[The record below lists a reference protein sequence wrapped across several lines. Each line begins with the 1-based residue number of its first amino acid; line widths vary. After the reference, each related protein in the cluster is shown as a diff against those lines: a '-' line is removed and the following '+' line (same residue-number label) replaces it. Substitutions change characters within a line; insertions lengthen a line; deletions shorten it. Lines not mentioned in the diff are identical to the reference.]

1 MCIWCG
7 KEVGYTIGTAD
18 GKTGHYYFLRCK
30 KCCCTLCSEI
40 MRVCNDNNGRER
52 NTEES
57 FDRHYYVY
65 SEAYIRRVI
74 KEG

>member
-7 KEVGYTIGTAD
+7 KEEGYTLGTAD
-18 GKTGHYYFLRCK
+18 GKTGHYYYLMCK
-30 KCCCTLCSEI
+30 KCHCVSCSEI
-40 MRVCNDNNGRER
+40 MRVC